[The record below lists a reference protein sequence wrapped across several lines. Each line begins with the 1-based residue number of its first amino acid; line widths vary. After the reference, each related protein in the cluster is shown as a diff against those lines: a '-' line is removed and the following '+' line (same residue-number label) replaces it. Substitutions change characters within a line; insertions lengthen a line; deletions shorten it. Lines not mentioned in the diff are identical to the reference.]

1 LAGGGGKLRGRVTV
15 ELPASTRG
23 VIVAAAGAL
32 LVIDVFWPAAVWAQ
46 NAPWSGDPRF
56 QAVLAKPF
64 DLDTSLRYAVGSEQ
78 AGDLEASIG
87 ALERLLFYNP
97 NLTQIRFELGVLYF
111 RLGSYEMAR
120 GYFQSVLAS
129 TEAAAEI
136 KQRSQEF
143 VDAIDRRLQ
152 VDRWSGFAQTGIGY
166 QTNASAGPNP
176 QALLSSN
183 LTLDSRL
190 LGRPDANWFGAFG
203 VTYVHDFGNQ
213 SGDVFEVCIVGYDA
227 QQFTLHDFDFAWLDV
242 RAGPRFG
249 ILQDL
254 LNGASIKPYVVATGA
269 MLADAPYLGAV
280 GGGVTMHVNLADVAL
295 DPFAEFERGNYRSS
309 EFFPFAAGLDG
320 TLSTYA
326 LQATGPLL
334 RDVRWSGR
342 IAFNHSDDAFPW
354 FSFDRYALDF
364 CLYWTVPTPWGG
376 RSWTVTP
383 GFGVA
388 KWIYGAPDPT
398 ISPFIAERAFE
409 WQAGVAL
416 DIPIG
421 KQVGLGV
428 QVLYRVIN
436 SNIPIYTINDLAITM
451 GPTVRF

>member
-1 LAGGGGKLRGRVTV
+1 MAGGGGKLRGRVTV

-32 LVIDVFWPAAVWAQ
+32 LVIDVFWPAAVWPQ
-46 NAPWSGDPRF
+46 NAPWPGDPRF

-152 VDRWSGFAQTGIGY
+152 VDRWSGFVQTGIGY

-190 LGRPDANWFGAFG
+190 LGRPDANWFGALG

-280 GGGVTMHVNLADVAL
+280 GGGITMHVNLADVAL

-309 EFFPFAAGLDG
+309 ELFPFAAGLDG

-388 KWIYGAPDPT
+388 KWIYGAPEPT

>member
-120 GYFQSVLAS
+120 GYFQSVLTS

-183 LTLDSRL
+183 LTVDSRL

-213 SGDVFEVCIVGYDA
+213 SVDVFEVCIVGYDA

-309 EFFPFAAGLDG
+309 ELFPFAAGLDG